1 MNQILRCDWLPEH
14 ARWSYLACSG
24 LPAMS
29 RKKNFPSHKIIPLL
43 PKLVWS
49 RWVDNCLVLFLQVSG
64 PILCLES
71 IVPQTCKKR
80 MRPISSQQSWP
91 HTWSITHIYRPSTPS
106 ADFRIQISDFYY
118 YALFTK
124 YNKINIYRNYK
135 KYKKK
140 EIKQYITRKIVLSDQ
155 ASSKQN
161 KKNCLPA
168 KHTQVGKGQH
178 FWCKLVNHWVVTLK
192 TTCLFYWGGFLY
204 CFCESALVKG

>member
-1 MNQILRCDWLPEH
+1 MGIILCLALWVGKMNQILCCDWLPEQ

-49 RWVDNCLVLFLQVSG
+49 RWVDICLVLFLQVSG

-71 IVPQTCKKR
+71 IIPQTCKKR

-106 ADFRIQISDFYY
+106 ADLR
-118 YALFTK
+118 
-124 YNKINIYRNYK
+124 
-135 KYKKK
+135 
-140 EIKQYITRKIVLSDQ
+140 VLS
-155 ASSKQN
+155 KI